1 LIAIEL
7 DAAGLDLLTGGG
19 SMEAAEFGFGFREKL
34 IEFED
39 TVDNRGQAGQT
50 EQNGNECD
58 IKGLVRDAGS
68 DSENIRGSGRVVHGA
83 GGYAKE
89 KLIGF
94 DIFYDTKR
102 VSHIMGIGSDSVI
115 DGFVRMMIDGF
126 VYLIGFGMSDDF
138 GRFYSRNVLY
148 DPGGS
153 VDGVDLGLSS
163 WGAIGDQCFQP
174 SYPWRFCCCCYL
186 ESPLSVQDFL
196 DHEQSV
202 FLEFEVSS
210 SLCAATSR
218 MLRCCST
225 IE

>member
-1 LIAIEL
+1 
-7 DAAGLDLLTGGG
+7 
-19 SMEAAEFGFGFREKL
+19 
-34 IEFED
+34 
-39 TVDNRGQAGQT
+39 
-50 EQNGNECD
+50 
-58 IKGLVRDAGS
+58 
-68 DSENIRGSGRVVHGA
+68 
-83 GGYAKE
+83 
-89 KLIGF
+89 
-94 DIFYDTKR
+94 
-102 VSHIMGIGSDSVI
+102 
-115 DGFVRMMIDGF
+115 
-126 VYLIGFGMSDDF
+126 MSDDF
-138 GRFYSRNVLY
+138 GRFNSRNIIF

-153 VDGVDLGLSS
+153 IDGVDLGLSS

-174 SYPWRFCCCCYL
+174 SYPWLFCCCCYL